1 MYHKL
6 DNTKTS
12 KQSVSRYMAITL
24 NTNLKTIFKNV
35 QSRKIVFK
43 EIAIRHKL
51 TTQQMMEIRRQCNI
65 FKVLKEGLL
74 I

>member
-1 MYHKL
+1 
-6 DNTKTS
+6 
-12 KQSVSRYMAITL
+12 MAITL

-35 QSRKIVFK
+35 QRRKIVFK